1 MQESDPVPPRSPLNP
16 PSDPSLNPAVLPL
29 DHAAVTS
36 GAASAKD
43 PANEPAFRDA
53 LPHGPAHRRGAGL
66 NPGNR
71 FEKHNVHVLGDAMDQ
86 QRAERI
92 ADAQEAA
99 AAGPSDRRHS
109 VVLDAQGNAP
119 DELPPVRVPLEIFP
133 DKTQTIINR
142 VKPTSD
148 VPFDWTVNP
157 YRGCE
162 HGCIYCFARPYHE
175 YLGFSSGL
183 DFETKIMAKHDAPD
197 LLRRELANKN
207 WLGEPIVMSAITDI
221 YQPIEKKL
229 RIARGCLEVMAECMQ
244 PVSTMTK
251 NTMVLRDLDLW
262 QKLGERNVGRV
273 TITLVTLDDELATRL
288 EPRASPPTARLRV
301 IRQLVDAGV
310 PVSVNIAP
318 VIPGLTDMEVPRLL
332 EAIADAGATRV
343 AWVLLRLPY
352 QLKELFL
359 DWLQRNVHP
368 DRARHVESLIRQTRG
383 GKLYDTG
390 PMAKRHKLDDHTSK
404 MVANPPP
411 EIKTGAQTGR
421 GHERGVSTGGE
432 SHDGGVTLGT
442 RSHRDRVQQAKQGHD
457 RRRGAGVHVENLKTV
472 FDVYCR
478 KYGLNRDVRPI
489 ARKHFRRPNLDGQ
502 LGLFGN

>member
-1 MQESDPVPPRSPLNP
+1 MQGSDPGPDSAHPEPEPHGQSP
-16 PSDPSLNPAVLPL
+16 D
-29 DHAAVTS
+29 
-36 GAASAKD
+36 
-43 PANEPAFRDA
+43 FRDA

-71 FEKHNVHVLGDAMDQ
+71 FEKHNVHILGDALDR
-86 QRAERI
+86 QRAERV
-92 ADAQEAA
+92 ADAHEAKL
-99 AAGPSDRRHS
+99 AGPSDKRSS
-109 VVLDAQGNAP
+109 VTLDAAGNAP
-119 DELPPVRVPLEIFP
+119 DELPPLRVPLQIFP
-133 DKTQTIINR
+133 DLTQTIINR

-207 WLGEPIVMSAITDI
+207 WPGEPIVMSAITDI
-221 YQPIEKKL
+221 YQPIEKELK
-229 RIARGCLEVMAECMQ
+229 IARGCLEVMADCMQ

-251 NTMVLRDLDLW
+251 NTLVLRDLDLW

-273 TITLVTLDDELATRL
+273 TVTLVTLDDELATRL

-301 IRQLVDAGV
+301 IRKLVEAGV

-318 VIPGLTDMEVPRLL
+318 VIPGLTDTEVPRLL

-368 DRARHVESLIRQTRG
+368 YRARHVESLIRQARG

-390 PMAKRHKLDDHTSK
+390 PMAKRHKLDDHTGK
-404 MVANPPP
+404 MVSNPVS
-411 EIKTGAQTGR
+411 
-421 GHERGVSTGGE
+421 ERRRE
-432 SHDGGVTLGT
+432 SRDGGVTLGT
-442 RSHRDRVQQAKQGHD
+442 QSQRYIGKQNTTTRSGHD

-478 KYGLNRDVRPI
+478 KYGLNRDIRPI
-489 ARKHFRRPNLDGQ
+489 VRKYFRRPNLDGQ
-502 LGLFGN
+502 LGL